1 MKVQLR
7 SRQRG
12 MSFFGLVFVGAVLV
26 FGAIVAAKVTPTVI
40 EYQAILKAAHKAKT
54 GTTVA
59 EVRSIFDKASAIDD
73 ITSVKPT
80 DLQVTKKGD
89 RVVVSFAYNKEIE
102 LGGPV
107 FLLIKYSGSTE

>member
-12 MSFFGLVFVGAVLV
+12 MSFFGLVFVGAVIV
-26 FGAIVAAKVTPTVI
+26 FGAVVAAKVTPTVI
-40 EYQAILKAAHKAKT
+40 EYQAILKAAHKAKA
-54 GTTVA
+54 GSTVA

-73 ITSVKPT
+73 FTSVKPT
-80 DLQVTKKGD
+80 DLQITKKGD

>member
-26 FGAIVAAKVTPTVI
+26 FGAVVAAKVTPTVI
-40 EYQAILKAAHKAKT
+40 EYQAILKAAHKAKA
-54 GTTVA
+54 GSTVA

-73 ITSVKPT
+73 FTSVKPA
-80 DLQVTKKGD
+80 DLQITKKGD
-89 RVVVSFAYNKEIE
+89 RVVVGFAYNKEIE

>member
-12 MSFFGLVFVGAVLV
+12 MSFFGLIIVGALIV
-26 FGAIVAAKVTPTVI
+26 FTAVIGAKAVPTVI

-54 GTTVA
+54 GNTVA
-59 EVRSIFDKASAIDD
+59 EVRNIFDKATAIDD
-73 ITSVKPT
+73 ITSIKPT

-89 RVVVSFAYNKEIE
+89 KVVVSFAYNKEIE
-102 LGGPV
+102 IFAPV
-107 FLLIKYSGSTE
+107 FLVIKYAGSTE

>member
-7 SRQRG
+7 SKQRG
-12 MSFFGLVFVGAVLV
+12 LSFFGLIVVGALIVFGAVL
-26 FGAIVAAKVTPTVI
+26 GAKAVPTVI

-54 GTTVA
+54 GSTVA

-80 DLQVTKKGD
+80 DLQITKKGEK
-89 RVVVSFAYNKEIE
+89 VVVSFAYNKELEIIA
-102 LGGPV
+102 PV
-107 FLLIKYSGSTE
+107 YLLIKYSGSTE

>member
-12 MSFFGLVFVGAVLV
+12 MSFFGLVFVGAVIV
-26 FGAIVAAKVTPTVI
+26 FGAVVAAKVTPTVI
-40 EYQAILKAAHKAKT
+40 EYQAILKAAHKAKA

-59 EVRSIFDKASAIDD
+59 EVRSIFEKASAIDD
-73 ITSVKPT
+73 FTSVRPT
-80 DLQVTKKGD
+80 DLQITKKGD
-89 RVVVSFAYNKEIE
+89 KVVVSFAYNKEIE

-107 FLLIKYSGSTE
+107 YLLIKYSGTTE